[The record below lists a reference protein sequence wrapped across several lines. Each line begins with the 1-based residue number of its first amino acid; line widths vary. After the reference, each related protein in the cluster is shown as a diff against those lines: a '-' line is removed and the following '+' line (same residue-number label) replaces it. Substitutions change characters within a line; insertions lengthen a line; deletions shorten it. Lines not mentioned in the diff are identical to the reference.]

1 MTTPQTSAPPT
12 SAFSPEQLG
21 ADLAQFTGTEH
32 YYRHPLARRV
42 VFTDGVKYFADTVGA
57 YWLLDI
63 LATELPKHAL
73 KHGIIFI
80 DCVVKNGKAAL
91 SARTDAGRPNLWERA
106 IDFTDCPEGGWHFY
120 MAGGGPDDAVVI
132 MLPSEY

>member
-1 MTTPQTSAPPT
+1 MTTPQTSAAAT
-12 SAFSPEQLG
+12 AAVSPEQLG

-32 YYRHPLARRV
+32 YYRHPLSRRV

-63 LATELPKHAL
+63 LATELPKFVL

-80 DCVVKNGKAAL
+80 DCVVKNGNAAL
-91 SARTDAGRPNLWERA
+91 SARTDAGKPSLWERA
-106 IDFTDCPEGGWHFY
+106 IDFTDLPEADWLFY
-120 MAGGGPDDAVVI
+120 MVDGGPDDAVVI